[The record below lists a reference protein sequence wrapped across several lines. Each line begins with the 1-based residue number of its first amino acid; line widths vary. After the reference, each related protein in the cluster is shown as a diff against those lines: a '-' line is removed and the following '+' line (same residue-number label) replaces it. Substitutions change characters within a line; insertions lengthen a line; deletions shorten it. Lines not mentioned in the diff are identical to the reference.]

1 MLRKVRLRKG
11 RKHSGTGNLQPQIL
25 RQALADFFRSDY
37 DGKAAYIVLAHL
49 SEQNNIPEIARGA
62 AEAALGKRQTLF
74 KNRVMLASQAEPTEP
89 IRL

>member
-1 MLRKVRLRKG
+1 
-11 RKHSGTGNLQPQIL
+11 
-25 RQALADFFRSDY
+25 
-37 DGKAAYIVLAHL
+37 VLAHL